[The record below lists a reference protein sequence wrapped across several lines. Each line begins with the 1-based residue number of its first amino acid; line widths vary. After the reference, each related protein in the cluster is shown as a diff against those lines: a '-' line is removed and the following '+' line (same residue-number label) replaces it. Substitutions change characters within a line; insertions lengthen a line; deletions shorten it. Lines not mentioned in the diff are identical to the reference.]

1 MKLSQIKNPEPGI
14 YYITDKVY
22 CDWINETKEPGYY
35 YCDEYGMLLG
45 PYKDLEEARAVF
57 NKDNPP
63 ESHHR
68 GCKCSQH

>member
-1 MKLSQIKNPEPGI
+1 MKLPQIPRIETSI
-14 YYITDKVY
+14 YLITESTY
-22 CDWINETKEPGYY
+22 CDWVNETKEPGYY
-35 YCDEYGMLLG
+35 YCNEYGMLLG
-45 PYKDLEEARAVF
+45 PYKNLEEARAVF